1 MKVWRVNGNR
11 SERTAEARDVNGN
24 KKRITPTRRV
34 QWNRVR
40 ERKKHNKWERYN
52 AVSEGKPTKWPSSEK
67 HTTIKLSLQLWDGNG
82 NEDADDDGRD
92 DEGE

>member
-1 MKVWRVNGNR
+1 MVTKRELHRHDEYSGTV
-11 SERTAEARDVNGN
+11 SEREN
-24 KKRITPTRRV
+24 
-34 QWNRVR
+34 
-40 ERKKHNKWERYN
+40 NKWERYN

-92 DEGE
+92 AEGE